1 MHHQPPPRHAG
12 GTKPVSSDTQGP
24 ALAEADRLLL
34 AFEDRWPGHTWEKD
48 RAMRVELRLAP
59 TVYYQRLRLVVTDPA
74 AVEAFP
80 VACSRYQAGVDA
92 QRARRAT
99 RSF

>member
-1 MHHQPPPRHAG
+1 M
-12 GTKPVSSDTQGP
+12 SFDTTGS

-34 AFEDRWPGHTWEKD
+34 NFEDRWPGHTWEKD
-48 RAMRVELRLAP
+48 RAMRVELRLSP
-59 TVYYQRLRLVVTDPA
+59 TVYYQRLRVVVTDPA

-80 VACSRYQAGVDA
+80 MACSRYRAGVDA
-92 QRARRAT
+92 QRARRAS